1 MSVKR
6 RAPARCPYCEAP
18 GKIRTSEEVTLMVRD
33 IYIDCTDPECGH
45 RWKAKLEF
53 EHSIAV
59 PASAGQPRE
68 GIPIMPRLRKA
79 LGMDAKPRPA
89 PA

>member
-59 PASAGQPRE
+59 PLREKIKAYLPTRASRQRRE
-68 GIPIMPRLRKA
+68 LMLIEPP
-79 LGMDAKPRPA
+79 PA